1 MLKFLR
7 NRSSIFVILCSA
19 VLLFA
24 GSGAASELPFPVG
37 EELVYS
43 ITWIGVP
50 MAYAKVSA
58 QEETFEGR
66 DVLALRMEV
75 RTYSFFNHIFKV
87 EDLYETLV
95 DPVTFLPIQHTE
107 NISEKNYRRHEVTTF
122 DFEKLTAH
130 YRHLLNGKEKS
141 YDIKPD
147 SRDILSFMYFMR
159 SADLKEDSKSE
170 YRVLSDEK
178 LYDLFVTTYD
188 VDAIDLPH
196 YDEEIPGLKMRPEAK
211 FDGLFVRKG
220 KAKVWISR
228 DPRHLLVLARLST
241 PFGRVSITLHD
252 VTGPGDDFW
261 ITERKDVDD
270 EEAKEQQGDR
280 GDSGALGL
288 DPTSGQAT
296 GDDRW

>member
-1 MLKFLR
+1 MIRWLSVLGAW
-7 NRSSIFVILCSA
+7 VA
-19 VLLFA
+19 VA
-24 GSGAASELPFPVG
+24 GTLYAAELPFPVG

-50 MAYAKVSA
+50 MAYARVSA
-58 QEETFEGR
+58 QAEPFEGR

-75 RTYSFFNHIFKV
+75 RTYPFFNHIFKV

-95 DPVTFLPIQHTE
+95 DPATFLPIRHTE
-107 NISEKNYRRHEVTTF
+107 DIHEKNYRRHEVTMF
-122 DFEKLTAH
+122 DFKELKAH
-130 YRHLLNGKEKS
+130 YRHLLNGNEKR

-159 SADLKEDSKSE
+159 SAALTENSKSE

-178 LYDLFVTTYD
+178 LYDLLLTTFGVED
-188 VDAIDLPH
+188 IELPH
-196 YDEEIPGLKMRPEAK
+196 YERKIPSLRVKPEAK

-228 DPRHLLVLARLST
+228 DPRHLLTLARLST
-241 PFGRVSITLHD
+241 PFGRVSVTLHE

-261 ITERKDVDD
+261 ITER
-270 EEAKEQQGDR
+270 EESD
-280 GDSGALGL
+280 DSG
-288 DPTSGQAT
+288 DE
-296 GDDRW
+296 